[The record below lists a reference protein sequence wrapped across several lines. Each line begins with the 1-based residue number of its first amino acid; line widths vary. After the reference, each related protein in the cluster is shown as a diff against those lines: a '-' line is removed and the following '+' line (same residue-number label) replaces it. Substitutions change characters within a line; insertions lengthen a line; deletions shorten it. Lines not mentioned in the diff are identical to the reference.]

1 MHLKRL
7 SENVRKCSI
16 IIIIITTIIIM
27 IIIVAIV
34 KITHS
39 RTKLLEYIFKKPSY
53 NLLDYMVLSFGNM
66 VNRHDVLIIQNYVFL
81 FNPFMHNVE
90 K

>member
-16 IIIIITTIIIM
+16 IIIIIIIIIIVIIIIITIIMM
-27 IIIVAIV
+27 IIIVAVV

-39 RTKLLEYIFKKPSY
+39 RTKLLEYIQETKLQPIRLTF
-53 NLLDYMVLSFGNM
+53 DT
-66 VNRHDVLIIQNYVFL
+66 
-81 FNPFMHNVE
+81 
-90 K
+90 

>member
-16 IIIIITTIIIM
+16 IIIIIIITIVIIIIITIIMM
-27 IIIVAIV
+27 IIIVAVV

-39 RTKLLEYIFKKPSY
+39 RTKLLEYIQETKLQPIRLTF
-53 NLLDYMVLSFGNM
+53 DT
-66 VNRHDVLIIQNYVFL
+66 
-81 FNPFMHNVE
+81 
-90 K
+90 

>member
-7 SENVRKCSI
+7 SENIRKCSI
-16 IIIIITTIIIM
+16 IIITITIM

-53 NLLDYMVLSFGNM
+53 NLLD
-66 VNRHDVLIIQNYVFL
+66 
-81 FNPFMHNVE
+81 
-90 K
+90 